1 LSRREREVLAL
12 VAEGLTNRQIAE
24 RLVISPVT
32 ARNHVSSIL
41 TKLGMENR
49 TQAAA
54 WLASGGAHAAPPDV
68 PAT

>member
-1 LSRREREVLAL
+1 MLAL

-32 ARNHVSSIL
+32 ARNHVSRIL
-41 TKLGMENR
+41 TKLDLENR

-54 WLASGGAHAAPPDV
+54 WAVGRTGHHQEVRRSPPSGSAAP
-68 PAT
+68 